1 LRCRSS
7 ASTTAHEAAVRK
19 AIGLKENDTTNLT
32 GIERRNPNMVIAT
45 SNALVP
51 KSGGLM
57 LGCIEAANFV
67 RFLAIYEIYNSTYS
81 CTTKKKGAHFD

>member
-1 LRCRSS
+1 
-7 ASTTAHEAAVRK
+7 
-19 AIGLKENDTTNLT
+19 
-32 GIERRNPNMVIAT
+32 MVIAT

-81 CTTKKKGAHFD
+81 ETLVRLKKKAHILTNQIIVKVPYLKA

>member
-1 LRCRSS
+1 
-7 ASTTAHEAAVRK
+7 
-19 AIGLKENDTTNLT
+19 
-32 GIERRNPNMVIAT
+32 MVIAT

-81 CTTKKKGAHFD
+81 CTTKKKAHILTNQIIVKVPWLKA